1 MKNGSVYAA
10 IEITRSVAWGED
22 EEEDMRAVT
31 TPFRSLGGLDG
42 GGARGEKDKG
52 LRDRVEGLGV
62 WVRVR
67 VWVRMMQGRWR
78 RERDVAIFFFFQIH
92 GLQLLVSV

>member
-22 EEEDMRAVT
+22 EEDDMRAVT

-52 LRDRVEGLGV
+52 LRNRVEGLG
-62 WVRVR
+62 

-78 RERDVAIFFFFQIH
+78 RERDVAIFFFF
-92 GLQLLVSV
+92 